1 MAETKKRIIQYNEEL
16 IPALDDYLIM
26 DSPTAGTRKIL
37 ALNIGGGGGN
47 ANVTELTYAQYM
59 ALTPAERADG
69 TIYMVTDDPN
79 DSGVNVPI
87 NYSTAEQ
94 DTGLKW
100 IDGKPIY
107 QKTFS
112 ETSCPNNSSVT
123 VASLSSLNIEN
134 VVDMKGFAKSNNQSG
149 YFRTLPFC
157 GGGANDIRIDVSNFD
172 LRIVTYGDWS
182 GYNVTITVYYT
193 KTTD

>member
-1 MAETKKRIIQYNEEL
+1 MAETKKRIIQYNEETT
-16 IPALDDYLIM
+16 PALDDYLLL

-59 ALTPAERADG
+59 ALTPAERTNG
-69 TIYMVTDDPN
+69 TIYCVTDDPN
-79 DSGVNVPI
+79 DSNVHIPV

-100 IDGKPIY
+100 VDGKPIY
-107 QKTFS
+107 QKTI
-112 ETSCPNNSSVT
+112 VL
-123 VASLSSLNIEN
+123 SLGDIDVITLNIDTFVKAEGRWESTSG
-134 VVDMKGFAKSNNQSG
+134 VNNAIDCCGATGAPPFLSKLAYTPSQGQLTFSVSGWTFLSG
-149 YFRTLPFC
+149 Y
-157 GGGANDIRIDVSNFD
+157 A
-172 LRIVTYGDWS
+172 
-182 GYNVTITVYYT
+182 TIYYT

>member
-16 IPALDDYLIM
+16 APALDDYLLL

-47 ANVTELTYAQYM
+47 ANVVELTYAQYM

-87 NYSTAEQ
+87 NYSTTEQ
-94 DTGLKW
+94 YTGLKW

-107 QKTFS
+107 QI
-112 ETSCPNNSSVT
+112 NSK
-123 VASLSSLNIEN
+123 A
-134 VVDMKGFAKSNNQSG
+134 
-149 YFRTLPFC
+149 
-157 GGGANDIRIDVSNFD
+157 
-172 LRIVTYGDWS
+172 
-182 GYNVTITVYYT
+182 
-193 KTTD
+193 TDATQ